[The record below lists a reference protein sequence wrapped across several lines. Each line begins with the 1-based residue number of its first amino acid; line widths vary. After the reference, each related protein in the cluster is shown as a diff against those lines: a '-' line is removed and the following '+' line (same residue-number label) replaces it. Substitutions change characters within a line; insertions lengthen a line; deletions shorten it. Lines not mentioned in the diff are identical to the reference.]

1 MNRQHVRRGIF
12 GRGPGSLGSKTSS
25 DDSDGRGS
33 DIGGE
38 RVALMMK
45 HKGMT
50 REQAEVEAAKW

>member
-1 MNRQHVRRGIF
+1 MQGQSVRRGIY
-12 GRGPGSLGSKTSS
+12 GGGSGPLGSKISS
-25 DDSDGRGS
+25 DDGRGS

-50 REQAEVEAAKW
+50 REQAEVETAKW